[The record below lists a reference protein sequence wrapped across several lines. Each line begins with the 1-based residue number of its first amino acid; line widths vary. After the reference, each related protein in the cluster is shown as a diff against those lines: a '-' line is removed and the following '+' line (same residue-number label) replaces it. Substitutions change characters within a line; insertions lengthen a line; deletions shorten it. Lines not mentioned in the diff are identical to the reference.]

1 MPDIVTFASTGVVYR
16 NGRVVTGVTQL
27 GTYKTIN
34 PKVDR
39 TVIVAQSG
47 QLDSRFDDT
56 RYYSGDTTA

>member
-16 NGRVVTGVTQL
+16 NGRAVTGVTQL
-27 GTYKTIN
+27 GTFNAID
-34 PKVDR
+34 PKVNR

-47 QLDSRFDDT
+47 QLDTRFDDT